1 MKNKWLIEAI
11 EKLEDR
17 AFHGKIVLNMRD
29 GDVPNIEIDERINK
43 PEINPNKGK
52 DNV

>member
-1 MKNKWLIEAI
+1 MRNKWLIEAI

-17 AFHGKIVLNMRD
+17 SFHGKIVINMHK

-43 PEINPNKGK
+43 PEGDNNGK
-52 DNV
+52 A